1 MGKHVKYAIKCVTF
15 VLLTG
20 FLVGM
25 VNTCLKPKYYYNQM
39 WPSTNTYLDFYN
51 LDKNSVDVLF
61 LGSSHAM
68 CTFNP
73 QIIYDTYG
81 ITSYN
86 LASEQQSLVVSY
98 YWLREALKYQTPK
111 VVVLD
116 TYTLYKFG
124 ANYVYN
130 DMNCSEGSVRKAMDG
145 MRPSPLKW
153 EAARTIA
160 QIDPTQSALS
170 YLFLNIR
177 YHARW
182 SILNEDDFTE
192 GSMIKHGG
200 VKGFTTTGGTA
211 PGAVFTPF
219 TTADAADAEAES
231 MFGTSQV
238 YLDKITAL
246 CADKGIRLILTNI
259 PCDSSPERYKAT
271 KTYADAHGLPYY
283 DFNEASL
290 YSTIAYDAAENL
302 LSHPNYLGAEKVS
315 RYLGA
320 VLAGEYGIAA
330 RADAS
335 YDKSRAVY
343 THAVANITLTQITDP
358 CEYLNSLQNSAYT
371 IFIFAP
377 KAFSSCISEGLM
389 NQLFTLGFSTELR
402 EIPDSYHYCAV
413 NGPDGLTE
421 QLTMGDISLSGSI
434 RGGVTPYRFLIDT
447 SVMVPEGQTFS
458 LTVDSTECGTQAP
471 GLNLVVYDS
480 DTKSIVDRVNINT
493 TDPALPLT
501 RY

>member
-1 MGKHVKYAIKCVTF
+1 MKQHAKLAVKIVTF

-20 FLVGM
+20 LLVGM
-25 VNTCLKPKYYYNQM
+25 VNECLKPKYFYNQM
-39 WPSTNTYLDFYN
+39 WPSTNTYLDFYD
-51 LDKNSVDVLF
+51 LEKDSTDVLF

-68 CTFNP
+68 CSFNP
-73 QIIYDTYG
+73 QVIYDEYG

-98 YWLREALKYQTPK
+98 YWLREALKYQSPQA
-111 VVVLD
+111 VVLD
-116 TYTLYKFG
+116 TYMLYKFG

-130 DMNCSEGSVRKAMDG
+130 EMNCSEGSVRKAMDG

-153 EAARTIA
+153 EAAQTIA

-182 SILNEDDFTE
+182 AHLDEDDFTE
-192 GSMIKHGG
+192 SSMIEHGG

-211 PGAVFTPF
+211 PWASYTPF
-219 TTADAADAEAES
+219 TAAEAASAEPEA

-238 YLDKITAL
+238 YLDKIVAL
-246 CADKGIRLILTNI
+246 CADQGIQLILTNI
-259 PCDSSPERYKAT
+259 PCDSSPERYAAT
-271 KTYADAHGLPYY
+271 HAYADAHGLPYY

-290 YSTIAYDAAENL
+290 YDAIGYDATTDL
-302 LSHPNYLGAEKVS
+302 LSHPNYHGAEKVS
-315 RYLGA
+315 RYLGGI
-320 VLAGEYGIAA
+320 LAGEYGIAP
-330 RADAS
+330 RTDTS
-335 YDKSRAVY
+335 FDKSRAVY
-343 THAVANITLTQITDP
+343 DHAVANITLTEVTDAYA
-358 CEYLNSLQNSAYT
+358 YLDHLHNDAYT
-371 IFIFAP
+371 VFVFAP
-377 KAFSSCISEGLM
+377 KAFSACIDEELM
-389 NQLFTLGFSTELR
+389 NRLFALGFTTELR

-421 QLTMGDISLSGSI
+421 QITTDDLAFSGSI
-434 RGGVTPYRFLIDT
+434 RGGLTPYHFVIDT
-447 SVMVPEGQTFS
+447 TIMVPEGQTFS
-458 LTVDSTECGTQAP
+458 LTVDGTECGSSAP
-471 GLNLVVYDS
+471 GLNLVIYDA
-480 DTKSIVDRVNINT
+480 DTKSIVERVNINT

>member
-1 MGKHVKYAIKCVTF
+1 MTHKRLFTEDSKMGKHVKYAIKCVTF

-116 TYTLYKFG
+116 TYMLYKFG

-182 SILNEDDFTE
+182 NNLNEDDFTE
-192 GSMIKHGG
+192 SSMIEHGG

-211 PGAVFTPF
+211 PSLHRSPRQMLQMLRQNPCSEPHRFISTR
-219 TTADAADAEAES
+219 
-231 MFGTSQV
+231 SQRYALTKV
-238 YLDKITAL
+238 SASSSPTFPATAL
-246 CADKGIRLILTNI
+246 RSAIRPQRPMRMLMGCRITI
-259 PCDSSPERYKAT
+259 
-271 KTYADAHGLPYY
+271 
-283 DFNEASL
+283 
-290 YSTIAYDAAENL
+290 STRL
-302 LSHPNYLGAEKVS
+302 LS
-315 RYLGA
+315 
-320 VLAGEYGIAA
+320 
-330 RADAS
+330 
-335 YDKSRAVY
+335 
-343 THAVANITLTQITDP
+343 TL
-358 CEYLNSLQNSAYT
+358 
-371 IFIFAP
+371 
-377 KAFSSCISEGLM
+377 
-389 NQLFTLGFSTELR
+389 QL
-402 EIPDSYHYCAV
+402 
-413 NGPDGLTE
+413 
-421 QLTMGDISLSGSI
+421 LTMP
-434 RGGVTPYRFLIDT
+434 RK
-447 SVMVPEGQTFS
+447 TFS
-458 LTVDSTECGTQAP
+458 LTRTTWVQKRFPAIL
-471 GLNLVVYDS
+471 GLYWQGSMVSLRELMRPM
-480 DTKSIVDRVNINT
+480 IRA
-493 TDPALPLT
+493 ALCIPMP
-501 RY
+501 

>member
-1 MGKHVKYAIKCVTF
+1 
-15 VLLTG
+15 
-20 FLVGM
+20 
-25 VNTCLKPKYYYNQM
+25 
-39 WPSTNTYLDFYN
+39 
-51 LDKNSVDVLF
+51 
-61 LGSSHAM
+61 
-68 CTFNP
+68 
-73 QIIYDTYG
+73 
-81 ITSYN
+81 
-86 LASEQQSLVVSY
+86 
-98 YWLREALKYQTPK
+98 
-111 VVVLD
+111 
-116 TYTLYKFG
+116 
-124 ANYVYN
+124 
-130 DMNCSEGSVRKAMDG
+130 
-145 MRPSPLKW
+145 
-153 EAARTIA
+153 
-160 QIDPTQSALS
+160 
-170 YLFLNIR
+170 
-177 YHARW
+177 
-182 SILNEDDFTE
+182 
-192 GSMIKHGG
+192 
-200 VKGFTTTGGTA
+200 
-211 PGAVFTPF
+211 
-219 TTADAADAEAES
+219 

-447 SVMVPEGQTFS
+447 SVMVPEGHTFS